1 VREVVKDTD
10 RKEAVMDDNTRV
22 EPQEPRDTFVEP
34 DIVKHDETV
43 ADVTAIASPGA
54 DGIAC

>member
-1 VREVVKDTD
+1 
-10 RKEAVMDDNTRV
+10 MDDNKRV
-22 EPQEPRDTFVEP
+22 EPQEPRDKFVEP

-54 DGIAC
+54 DDAAC

>member
-1 VREVVKDTD
+1 
-10 RKEAVMDDNTRV
+10 MHDNTRV